1 MTILKK
7 KRVALMVMAILLAG
21 CSDGEDGVM
30 ERQANREPPENLG
43 SRGRILQ

>member
-21 CSDGEDGVM
+21 CSDGEDG
-30 ERQANREPPENLG
+30 RDGAPGEPG
-43 SRGRILQ
+43 TRGRIPQ